1 MDTHLS
7 TDLTEHLPQQC
18 KQSHYHLPGLL
29 VSVLALLP
37 ILKVHVFYIVALE
50 YSGFGLFFMSTVF
63 PSIRTMIHFRSAPM
77 II

>member
-7 TDLTEHLPQQC
+7 ADLTEHLPQQC
-18 KQSHYHLPGLL
+18 KQSHYHLSGLL

-50 YSGFGLFFMSTVF
+50 YSGSGLLCLLSFHQYG
-63 PSIRTMIHFRSAPM
+63 R
-77 II
+77 

>member
-7 TDLTEHLPQQC
+7 ADLTEHLPQQC
-18 KQSHYHLPGLL
+18 KQSHYHLSGLL

-50 YSGFGLFFMSTVF
+50 YSGGSGLLCLLS
-63 PSIRTMIHFRSAPM
+63 FRQYGR
-77 II
+77 